1 MQLGRKCNHY
11 GNLEFE
17 MNEYNISVENYE
29 EMLRL
34 SNPTASPLS
43 PSKTEAYSEM
53 DTCPWPHKHI
63 YKHFIKLQQG
73 FIL

>member
-29 EMLRL
+29 EMVRL
-34 SNPTASPLS
+34 SNPTASLLS

-53 DTCPWPHKHI
+53 DTCP
-63 YKHFIKLQQG
+63 
-73 FIL
+73 

>member
-11 GNLEFE
+11 GNLELE

-53 DTCPWPHKHI
+53 DTCP
-63 YKHFIKLQQG
+63 
-73 FIL
+73 

>member
-1 MQLGRKCNHY
+1 MITVNSLSILCKRQAMQLGRKCNHY
-11 GNLEFE
+11 GNLELE

-53 DTCPWPHKHI
+53 DTCP
-63 YKHFIKLQQG
+63 
-73 FIL
+73 